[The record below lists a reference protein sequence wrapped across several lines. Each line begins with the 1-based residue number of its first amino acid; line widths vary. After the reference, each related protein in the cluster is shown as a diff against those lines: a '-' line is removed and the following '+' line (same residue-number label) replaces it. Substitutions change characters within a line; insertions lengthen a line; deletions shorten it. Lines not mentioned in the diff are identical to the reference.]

1 MHIVITSIIAKR
13 APPVKWLR
21 LECDGLFQCLGMVSS
36 AVDSNS
42 LASSVLLHHHQAFK
56 AQSVRT
62 SAPELM
68 QPRLSPAPPMAS
80 DPALRIRVSSAAD
93 HLDQTAARLK
103 TIFSPHHHDTVTF
116 RPSSAGAAKYTP
128 EVNSSW
134 SPYSPA
140 SAGKPD
146 PSGYDRSPSLSS
158 PPWSPISQPLN
169 DATHIYSSYS
179 SPAARS
185 PLEAKPQCSSCTNLY
200 CESNS
205 YCLRKGAL

>member
-1 MHIVITSIIAKR
+1 MITAL
-13 APPVKWLR
+13 PLT
-21 LECDGLFQCLGMVSS
+21 LTT
-36 AVDSNS
+36 
-42 LASSVLLHHHQAFK
+42 LHHHQAFK

-62 SAPELM
+62 SAPELS

-93 HLDQTAARLK
+93 HLDRTAARLK

-128 EVNSSW
+128 EINRPSW
-134 SPYSPA
+134 SSYSPA
-140 SAGKPD
+140 KSASAGSQE
-146 PSGYDRSPSLSS
+146 PSEYGRSPYLGS

-169 DATHIYSSYS
+169 DDATHIYSSYS
-179 SPAARS
+179 SPSS
-185 PLEAKPQCSSCTNLY
+185 PVEAKPQCGTCTNLY

-205 YCLRKGAL
+205 YCLRKGGH